1 MVGPPLAASR
11 GRGRQAFSEVNSRQD
26 VTATSDVG
34 SGEGSE
40 CGTVEFTKEE
50 VEALLNEKLKGK
62 KLDPLKVIFLSHEF
76 WNLGFKLNWF
86 VGLLFWVYYLYGW
99 QVKLDNAIDYIKRLK
114 LCLKWFQQVEQNHV
128 LEKEKLQSSIEAVEK
143 KCTDTGTHLLHCTD
157 INQTS

>member
-1 MVGPPLAASR
+1 MGPPLAASR

-26 VTATSDVG
+26 VMATSDVG

-76 WNLGFKLNWF
+76 
-86 VGLLFWVYYLYGW
+86 
-99 QVKLDNAIDYIKRLK
+99 
-114 LCLKWFQQVEQNHV
+114 
-128 LEKEKLQSSIEAVEK
+128 
-143 KCTDTGTHLLHCTD
+143 
-157 INQTS
+157 

>member
-76 WNLGFKLNWF
+76 
-86 VGLLFWVYYLYGW
+86 
-99 QVKLDNAIDYIKRLK
+99 
-114 LCLKWFQQVEQNHV
+114 
-128 LEKEKLQSSIEAVEK
+128 
-143 KCTDTGTHLLHCTD
+143 
-157 INQTS
+157 